1 MIQNNQFDI
10 VIPAHSKDKK
20 ILQYCIKYARKN
32 IIGARNIIVISKE
45 NLIDDKLII
54 WAKSLD
60 RELEIYWF
68 DEAKFPF
75 SYQEL
80 CEIKGYNDI
89 GWYYQQLLKIYS
101 VITIDNI
108 LDNILILD
116 SDTVF
121 YKKTPFFNKNFL
133 PLYNISKDKNLDRS
147 IFHQESLQ
155 HIKTLLPELENTI
168 KPSQI
173 NFCNK
178 FSDNSFFGDEV
189 NASIHKEQQNESTI
203 KFEAENR
210 TYNSPII
217 NPEIFDISAVCHHMI
232 FQKHIIID
240 LINKVE
246 NAYYQKNQQKKSFY
260 EIFLITGK
268 GNVSEYNLYF
278 YFINLYYQNQFE
290 TRLLKYKNTVKFYP
304 KLENIRKKYS
314 YCSYHSYMK
323 KESNFIKNIIRNS
336 KIANK
341 INKIFTIY
349 DWQIGFIDC
358 NIADLIKII
367 EQKKTIYPDIQFS
380 SSQEARF
387 FNADPFYFKYKNQD
401 LIIYEKYCRI
411 RRRGLIAIAK
421 IGFEEI
427 RKEENNQSDSSGNT
441 RKYKIYDEKIIFDNK
456 KHLSYPYIFSHQEA
470 FYLLL
475 EEHKIKEL
483 NLYRLDCEY
492 DNNFQLTKIK
502 NIFANLAII
511 DASLLFH
518 NDRFWLFY
526 HLQHNSEE
534 ALYLTSSNDL
544 FGDFKHND
552 NNLIKND
559 KKSARSAGNFIKID
573 NQIYRPSQ
581 NCIDG
586 YGSSIVINKITNL
599 DISNYREEFFGEI
612 IPSKKSIFN
621 KGNHHLS
628 FSERFVIIDGK
639 REFFSLKKPIYSIYS
654 KIIRLWNR

>member
-1 MIQNNQFDI
+1 MIENNQFDI

-20 ILQYCIKYARKN
+20 ILQYCIKYACKN

-45 NLIDDKLII
+45 NLIDNKLII
-54 WAKSLD
+54 WAKSLN
-60 RELEIYWF
+60 RKLEIYWF

-80 CEIKGYNDI
+80 CQIKGYKDI

-121 YKKTPFFNKNFL
+121 YQRTQFFNKNFL
-133 PLYNISKDKNLDRS
+133 PLYNISKDKNLDKS

-155 HIKTLLPELENTI
+155 HIKMLLPELKN
-168 KPSQI
+168 
-173 NFCNK
+173 
-178 FSDNSFFGDEV
+178 
-189 NASIHKEQQNESTI
+189 
-203 KFEAENR
+203 
-210 TYNSPII
+210 II
-217 NPEIFDISAVCHHMI
+217 NPEIFNISAVCHHMI
-232 FQKHIIID
+232 FQRHIIID

-246 NAYYQKNQQKKSFY
+246 DSYHQKNQQKKSFY

-278 YFINLYYQNQFE
+278 YFINLYYQNKFE

-323 KESNFIKNIIRNS
+323 KENNFIGNIIKNS
-336 KIANK
+336 NITNK

-358 NIADLIKII
+358 NINDLIRKI
-367 EQKKTIYPDIQFS
+367 EQEETIYPDIHFS
-380 SSQEARF
+380 LSQDVRF

-401 LIIYEKYCRI
+401 FVIYEKYCRI
-411 RRRGLIAIAK
+411 KRRGLIAIAK
-421 IGFEEI
+421 INLEET
-427 RKEENNQSDSSGNT
+427 KKAENNQINPSKNI

-456 KHLSYPYIFSHQEA
+456 KHLSYPYIFNHQGA

-483 NLYRLDCEY
+483 NLYRLDFEY

-502 NIFANLAII
+502 NIFTNLAVI

-518 NDRFWLFY
+518 NDKFWLFY

-559 KKSARSAGNFIKID
+559 KKSARSAGNFIKIE

-581 NCIDG
+581 NCING

-599 DISNYREEFFGEI
+599 DIANYQEEFFGEI
-612 IPSKKSIFN
+612 MPSKTSIFN

-628 FSERFVIIDGK
+628 FSEKFVIIDG
-639 REFFSLKKPIYSIYS
+639 RRDFFSLKKPIYSIYS
-654 KIIRLWNR
+654 KIIRFWRR